1 MLRDETIL
9 DAPPNWVRH
18 RLQPRLRDDGLHAES
33 AASFEQDGIDVGQ
46 QLRLGERV
54 PGTTASPQR
63 RRPHHREARR
73 SPG

>member
-46 QLRLGERV
+46 QVR
-54 PGTTASPQR
+54 QR
-63 RRPHHREARR
+63 
-73 SPG
+73 